1 MSKLK
6 KILIFQTGE
15 PTHLDKSGAPMRLM
29 NLIDALIKYEYK
41 IEVLTSLFSHQE
53 KKFRNLQVNLD
64 NGYKKFHYTFLDSPG
79 YQNNIS
85 LSRFYDHIILAKN
98 LKIKLKE
105 FKNINYV
112 FMGYPPIEA
121 CFILAR
127 WCKKNNIPYMIDY
140 KDFWPELFTYN
151 KNFLFKILSYPFI
164 CILKI
169 LRNYCLKN
177 SSSIS
182 TISETFLDEL
192 NTNYIKNKKIVC
204 YLTKKIN
211 QNINLDLVNNRIKLF
226 FSTPKIK
233 IVFIGNFMT
242 DAFDFLILAKI
253 KDFIIK
259 STNLEFHLF
268 GNGPSKKEVSTYL
281 NFKNIY
287 LHDRVNASEFQYI
300 LSNSQAAFLP
310 IKNRFDFLKSI
321 PNKVVDSIQYK
332 LPIFTCLLGE
342 TKSIVQKYNLGFIY
356 GDHHDLQDQL
366 TSFCNGLVYGK
377 IKKNYENPELQKIFD
392 HNLNYQ
398 KILDKIVLN
407 LKM

>member
-1 MSKLK
+1 
-6 KILIFQTGE
+6 
-15 PTHLDKSGAPMRLM
+15 
-29 NLIDALIKYEYK
+29 
-41 IEVLTSLFSHQE
+41 
-53 KKFRNLQVNLD
+53 
-64 NGYKKFHYTFLDSPG
+64 
-79 YQNNIS
+79 
-85 LSRFYDHIILAKN
+85 
-98 LKIKLKE
+98 LKIQIKEINKELEKFNIKMKKENKDLENTNAEMREINKKLENRNKL
-105 FKNINYV
+105 FKNINV
-112 FMGYPPIEA
+112 ELIKTNKDLENRNKIIE
-121 CFILAR
+121 
-127 WCKKNNIPYMIDY
+127 NINIEMRETN
-140 KDFWPELFTYN
+140 KDLE
-151 KNFLFKILSYPFI
+151 
-164 CILKI
+164 
-169 LRNYCLKN
+169 
-177 SSSIS
+177 
-182 TISETFLDEL
+182 
-192 NTNYIKNKKIVC
+192 NTNTKMIETNEELKFLMKNLENKIEELEIKNKE
-204 YLTKKIN
+204 LETK
-211 QNINLDLVNNRIKLF
+211 IKLIQ
-226 FSTPKIK
+226 TP
-233 IVFIGNFMT
+233 N
-242 DAFDFLILAKI
+242 
-253 KDFIIK
+253 KDIK

-398 KILDKIVLN
+398 KILDKIA
-407 LKM
+407 